1 MRKYIR
7 ICIYLVVIAGYSLS
21 RAGSY
26 EDFFAALKQDD
37 PQAVKALL
45 NRGFDPNTLDPKR
58 LPGLY
63 VALRDSSLKAAQ
75 ALIDWPK
82 TNVEMRTPEDESPL
96 MMACLKGHIE
106 MVRKL
111 ISRDADVNKTGW
123 TPLHYAA
130 TGGHVAIIE
139 LLLEQHAYIDAASP
153 NGTTPLMMAAHYGSP
168 AAVKVLLEAGADPS
182 LKNHLGLTA
191 IDFANRAS
199 RPDAVE
205 MIAARIRA
213 SGQKGKW

>member
-1 MRKYIR
+1 MRSYFR
-7 ICIYLVVIAGYSLS
+7 TVVYLIVFAGYSLAH
-21 RAGSY
+21 AGSY
-26 EDFFAALKQDD
+26 EDFFMALKRDD
-37 PQAVKALL
+37 PQAVRALL

-96 MMACLKGHIE
+96 MMACLKGQIE
-106 MVRKL
+106 MVKKL

-139 LLLEQHAYIDAASP
+139 LLLDQDAYIDAESP
-153 NGTTPLMMAAHYGSP
+153 NGTTPLMMAAHYGSS
-168 AAVKVLLEAGADPS
+168 AAVKVLLEAGADPT
-182 LKNHLGLTA
+182 LKNQLGLTA
-191 IDFANRAS
+191 IDFASRAG
-199 RPDAVE
+199 RQDAAE
-205 MIAARIRA
+205 MIAASIRSA
-213 SGQKGKW
+213 RPKGKW